1 MNFRAFILDLDGVVY
16 IGDEVIEGVPEKIK
30 KLRQK
35 GRVVF
40 LTNNSTKSREDYARK
55 LLSFGIEASPEDII
69 TSGYAAALYLR
80 EKFGSAGVFV
90 VGEAGLRKEL
100 EDAGHRLCFRGCE
113 AVVVGLDREFNYS
126 KLSRASRLIRE
137 GAEFVATNL
146 DSTLITPSG
155 LIPGAGAI
163 VAAVREAS
171 GKDPVVVGKPSK
183 TLGKLLLNV
192 LNIKPEDVLLIGD
205 RIETDIAFGKAMGFK
220 TALVLTGISREE
232 DVEKSSIKP
241 DFVLERL

>member
-1 MNFRAFILDLDGVVY
+1 MNFKAFILDLDGVVY
-16 IGDEVIEGVPEKIK
+16 IGEEVIEGVPEKIK
-30 KLRQK
+30 KLRNK

-40 LTNNSTKSREDYARK
+40 LTNNSTKSRDEYAKK
-55 LLSFGIEASPEDII
+55 LLRLGIEASPEEIV
-69 TSGYAAALYLR
+69 TSGYAAALYLKER
-80 EKFGSAGVFV
+80 FGSTNVFI
-90 VGEAGLRKEL
+90 VGEAGLKKEL

-155 LIPGAGAI
+155 LLPGAGAI

-171 GKDPVVVGKPSK
+171 GREPVVVGKPSK
-183 TLGKLLLNV
+183 TLGKLILSRLK
-192 LNIKPEDVLLIGD
+192 LKPGEVLLIGD

-220 TALVLTGISREE
+220 TALVLTGIAREE
-232 DVEKSSIKP
+232 DIEKSPIKP